1 MSIQVNE
8 ILLTFTTAVEIT
20 KAGMQLLLKYIFKG
34 ELLFQSLNAA
44 FFFFFKARNSQ
55 KLYVKGNIFYSPYES
70 HFEDSIH
77 RYS

>member
-34 ELLFQSLNAA
+34 ELLFQSSLNAA
-44 FFFFFKARNSQ
+44 GFILRLGILRSS
-55 KLYVKGNIFYSPYES
+55 V
-70 HFEDSIH
+70 
-77 RYS
+77 